1 MWLIASVPRPPS
13 RSSILFC
20 VCNTGSEA
28 RRCVSAFWV
37 IMLSLTSFSIQLP
50 PTLSI
55 PHHSSHE
62 ATLALQVYMS
72 MYVIWHSIFIMQSQT
87 DIPKCMWPVCTLWVR
102 LSFVLTANIC
112 DSPSPFMAF
121 LSVVASSSGLNGSA
135 GWMVPWPTSSFTLG
149 PPPWAVYTR
158 QLGRGRTI
166 NHYSYTLLFIEPLLN
181 AVNAS

>member
-87 DIPKCMWPVCTLWVR
+87 DIPKCMWPLCTLRVR
-102 LSFVLTANIC
+102 LSFVLTANMWLTQSFHGIPEC
-112 DSPSPFMAF
+112 GGIVLRIKRVCWLDGTMTHLLIHTWSSP
-121 LSVVASSSGLNGSA
+121 LSSLYETVGKGKNNQSLQLHSSIYWASAQCS
-135 GWMVPWPTSSFTLG
+135 
-149 PPPWAVYTR
+149 
-158 QLGRGRTI
+158 
-166 NHYSYTLLFIEPLLN
+166 
-181 AVNAS
+181 